1 MSEITKKKEK
11 MEFSKKLLVQESAL
25 IWLVTIAF
33 IILAF
38 VCIINQYFGE
48 LPWITAMAAC
58 PWGAYAISQQAYY
71 KKAEKENTKG
81 GIKYETVMA
90 QQAYQT
96 NDEDPPYEGDLVDD
110 AAG

>member
-1 MSEITKKKEK
+1 MANKKEK

-25 IWLVTIAF
+25 IWLITIAF

-38 VCIINQYFGE
+38 VCIVNQYFGE

-81 GIKYETVMA
+81 GIKYESVIRQLDA
-90 QQAYQT
+90 PP
-96 NDEDPPYEGDLVDD
+96 DPEEEFVEDACG
-110 AAG
+110 